1 MTSESRAVRLF
12 VAVELPDEFRRE
24 VERLASA
31 VGALG
36 IRGARPVRAE
46 GAHLTLKF
54 LGDVESHRVADALDA
69 MRRAAARS
77 APFALRSGELGA
89 FPNADAPR
97 VLWLGAD
104 GDLAALRRLRDALE
118 DSMSASGFPRDRRRF
133 APHVTAV
140 RVGDR
145 VSSSDRKRIVE
156 TARAARL
163 STVEFAVERV
173 SLMRSDRRPDGA
185 VYVRLGEAA
194 LG

>member
-1 MTSESRAVRLF
+1 MAESRAVRVF
-12 VAVELPDEFRRE
+12 VALELPDAFRRE
-24 VERLASA
+24 AGRLASA
-31 VGALG
+31 VAALG
-36 IRGARPVRAE
+36 IRGARPVRTE

-54 LGDVESHRVADALDA
+54 LGDVESARVADAMDA
-69 MRRAAARS
+69 MRIAAARS
-77 APFALRSGELGA
+77 APFVLRSGDFGA

-97 VLWLGAD
+97 VLWLGVD
-104 GDLAALRRLRDALE
+104 GDLAALQNLRDGLE

-145 VSSSDRKRIVE
+145 VSAGDRKRLVE
-156 TARAARL
+156 TARAVRL

-185 VYVRLGEAA
+185 VYVRLGDAA

>member
-1 MTSESRAVRLF
+1 MTSEPRAVRLF
-12 VAVELPDEFRRE
+12 VAAELPDEFRRE
-24 VERLASA
+24 VGRLASA

-36 IRGARPVRAE
+36 IRGARPVRSE

-54 LGDVESHRVADALDA
+54 LGDVESRRVADALDA

-77 APFALRSGELGA
+77 APFALRSGEVGA

-104 GDLAALRRLRDALE
+104 GDLAALRRLRDDLE
-118 DSMSASGFPRDRRRF
+118 DCMASAGFPRDRRPF
-133 APHVTAV
+133 APHVTAA
-140 RVGDR
+140 RIGDR
-145 VSSSDRKRIVE
+145 ASAADRKRVIE
-156 TARAARL
+156 AARAVRL
-163 STVEFAVERV
+163 KPVEFTVERV
-173 SLMRSDRRPDGA
+173 SLMRSHRRPDGA